1 MREEKYK
8 ARFLL
13 AKVVYSLFMS
23 DSLYY
28 YIHKTFFASKRN
40 GLFIEVGGLNGVA
53 HDSSSFFYMR
63 GI

>member
-8 ARFLL
+8 RDFFLCQIL
-13 AKVVYSLFMS
+13 CTT
-23 DSLYY
+23 
-28 YIHKTFFASKRN
+28 IHKTFFASKRN
-40 GLFIEVGGLNGVA
+40 GFFIEVGGLNGVA